1 MEIIA
6 GFLGYILKIC
16 YGLCGDYLL
25 SLVLFTLITKI
36 ILIPVSIWVQKNG
49 IKLVK
54 ITPQINNIRCKFYG
68 DKEMINNETFEL
80 YKKEKYNPFLS
91 LIPLILQ
98 LVLLMGVIEVVKVP
112 AYAEMEKSAMLSF
125 GIDFSLVC
133 SEVGGAYVLF
143 PVLAA
148 LSAFAFCVSQNK
160 SQVLQAEQGKLNQY
174 GMMVLS
180 VALSLYLGFFVSGGV
195 AAYWIL
201 SNLFS
206 IAQTYILNAV
216 ISPEKNIDYKALEES
231 RKRLEELNTHGNK
244 LTPELKKRQRNDY
257 KRFFSIDNKHIV
269 FYSEQS
275 GFYKYYR
282 ELIGWLTSHSNIT
295 IHYVTSDPYDAV
307 FSLAEENSRIT
318 PYFIGENKLITMFL
332 KMDAKMVIMTMP
344 DLENFHIK
352 RSIVSK
358 EVEYIYMDHGLSS
371 MNMLTRKGS
380 LDYFDTVFCAGQ
392 HIKDEIRARE
402 KMYGLAA
409 KKLVDY
415 GYGYMDEL
423 IKRYNALRRS
433 GSFRFNDTVL
443 IAPSHQDDNILDSCL
458 ETVVEGLKKTGMR
471 LIIRPHLQYI
481 RRKPESW
488 SGIIARYKDDAQVET
503 ESDFSSDETV
513 YCSSLV
519 VTDWSNIG
527 YEYAFSTLRPVLFVD
542 TPMKIINPDYEEI
555 GIVPIDISIRNMI
568 GISVSGNDSDEIA
581 EAADRLLSADS
592 DYSGQLAETRERVL
606 FNVEKSTEAAGK
618 YILSKLMKGTKNNE
632 DI

>member
-1 MEIIA
+1 MEFLA
-6 GFLGYILKIC
+6 KFLGYILKIC
-16 YGLCGDYLL
+16 YVLCSDYLPA
-25 SLVLFTLITKI
+25 LVLFTLITKI
-36 ILIPVSIWVQKNG
+36 ILIPVSVWVQKNG

-54 ITPQINNIRCKFYG
+54 ITPEINNIKCKFYG
-68 DKEMINNETFEL
+68 EKEMINSETFKL

-98 LVLLMGVIEVVKVP
+98 LVLLMGVIEVVKLP
-112 AYAEMEKSAMLSF
+112 AYAGMEKSAMLSF
-125 GIDFSLVC
+125 GIDFSLIC
-133 SEVGGAYVLF
+133 SEVGGAYILF

-160 SQVLQAEQGKLNQY
+160 SQVLQAEQGNLNKY
-174 GMMVLS
+174 GMMLLS

-216 ISPEKNIDYKALEES
+216 INPKKFIDYEALEES
-231 RKRLEELNTHGNK
+231 RKRLEELNAYGNK
-244 LTPELKKRQRNDY
+244 LTPELRKRQNSDY

-282 ELIGWLTSHSNIT
+282 ELIEWLTSHSNIT
-295 IHYVTSDPYDAV
+295 IHYVTSDANDAV
-307 FSLAEENSRIT
+307 FSIAEKNSKIK

-332 KMDAKMVIMTMP
+332 KMDAKIVVMTMP
-344 DLENFHIK
+344 DLENYHIK
-352 RSIVSK
+352 RSVVNKNI
-358 EVEYIYMDHGLSS
+358 EYIYMDHGLSS

-380 LDYFDTVFCAGQ
+380 LDHFDTVFCAGQ
-392 HIKDEIRARE
+392 HINDEIRARE
-402 KMYGLAA
+402 KLYGFPA
-409 KKLVDY
+409 KNLIDY

-423 IKRYNALRRS
+423 IKRYNTLKNEEN
-433 GSFRFNDTVL
+433 FRLNNTIL
-443 IAPSHQDDNILDSCL
+443 IAPSHQEDNILNSCL
-458 ETVVEGLKKTGMR
+458 EILVNGLRKTGMKI
-471 LIIRPHLQYI
+471 IIRPHPQYI
-481 RRKPESW
+481 RRKRDSW
-488 SGIIARYKDDAQVET
+488 NNIVSRYRDIPDVET

-542 TPMKIINPDYEEI
+542 TPMKVINPDYEEI
-555 GIVPIDISIRNMI
+555 GVVPIDITIRNMI
-568 GISVSGNDSDEIA
+568 GISVSGKDSDEIA
-581 EAADRLLSADS
+581 EAAAKLLSNDA
-592 DYSGQLAETRERVL
+592 DYSRQISEKREEIL
-606 FNVEKSTEAAGK
+606 FNVGKSTEIAGK
-618 YILSKLMKGTKNNE
+618 YILSQLTKGTK
-632 DI
+632 